1 MAMGRRMGP
10 APAGNEKVSKGTW
23 KKLLRYCKSY
33 WLVIVIAIAFSMAGS
48 ALTLAG
54 PDLLSEITDTV
65 TEGIAPNEEKLE
77 EISTAV
83 GDNMSSNMQ
92 SLTQAI
98 SDNIS
103 NNAKEL
109 MTAVSD
115 NLSRV
120 DFTSKAELIVQSDK
134 LSQEDKAAFI
144 NASQLIAQS
153 PNFAQQVIF
162 TLPDS
167 VLGILLEPVVSIN
180 ETTLSAKEQIE
191 LLETFANAES
201 NTEGQMPENLPDKII
216 SLLYSPV
223 TVNGVEISAEE
234 QKSALEMLK
243 SVNPDSDKPDELTG
257 LIGSLPQSVQSALYT
272 EITVDGTII
281 SGADQREMIN
291 LMSGIDE
298 NDAEGALAAMD
309 NLPQSIYSLIEPSI
323 DMEKVIGIALLLV
336 GLYVAGMILSALQG
350 WIMATVTQ
358 KISKRLRSD
367 ISSKINKLPMSYYH
381 RHSTGDILSR
391 VTNDA
396 DTIGSSLNMSVGTLV
411 SAVTLSFFATMLS
424 ATSLT
429 ASIAF
434 VYTLPSF
441 LRKSSAQTNTKNLL
455 GEPKPLDRNL
465 VYARL
470 KVR

>member
-350 WIMATVTQ
+350 WIMATGD
-358 KISKRLRSD
+358 RR
-367 ISSKINKLPMSYYH
+367 KLC
-381 RHSTGDILSR
+381 
-391 VTNDA
+391 VKA
-396 DTIGSSLNMSVGTLV
+396 
-411 SAVTLSFFATMLS
+411 
-424 ATSLT
+424 
-429 ASIAF
+429 
-434 VYTLPSF
+434 
-441 LRKSSAQTNTKNLL
+441 
-455 GEPKPLDRNL
+455 E
-465 VYARL
+465 
-470 KVR
+470 